1 MSWNSGDF
9 GKVKMMTQD
18 GEYWYYAS
26 WNISANLYFGFLCGN
41 TGKNDEDTMANG
53 PYNWCWATCSWVG
66 RKHYYFLRPGTSYTM
81 IPSDTYGTGGYAY
94 QGKHLEYR
102 PEATNKQGALV
113 NSIN

>member
-1 MSWNSGDF
+1 MSAPVNAHDKPLPGRLQGLLNF
-9 GKVKMMTQD
+9 LLLFRICKVR
-18 GEYWYYAS
+18 
-26 WNISANLYFGFLCGN
+26 
-41 TGKNDEDTMANG
+41 
-53 PYNWCWATCSWVG
+53 VG

-81 IPSDTYGTGGYAY
+81 IPSNTYGNGGYAY